1 MENETLQII
10 EKHMEGTNSGLAA
23 LAEVLTSM
31 ESSRI
36 SKEQEQEDYDLQL
49 EAEDERTT
57 LVSEIAGE
65 VVNVLKA
72 MGAGIGVGDSK
83 SANKAETSN
92 LKGSKDA
99 DDNAQTISEDSS
111 TATAGRPTES
121 PTGNQLDGDTP
132 GGSQLN
138 TTSMSKESED
148 SDKEDE
154 DEEEE
159 YEKMKKELTALKS
172 DIATAVDA
180 QVSARLQKSGF
191 QEANSLKAP
200 QMVTLGAEAPILAKG
215 QVLGSTEDL
224 LDVLVAMPDKEVR
237 QLEAKIYAG
246 DFAGV
251 PHELL
256 KAFGVQ
262 A

>member
-36 SKEQEQEDYDLQL
+36 SKEMEQEEEILQL

-99 DDNAQTISEDSS
+99 DDNAKTISEDSS

-121 PTGNQLDGDTP
+121 LKNLRMTKT
-132 GGSQLN
+132 
-138 TTSMSKESED
+138 
-148 SDKEDE
+148 
-154 DEEEE
+154 
-159 YEKMKKELTALKS
+159 KMKRKNT
-172 DIATAVDA
+172 
-180 QVSARLQKSGF
+180 R
-191 QEANSLKAP
+191 
-200 QMVTLGAEAPILAKG
+200 
-215 QVLGSTEDL
+215 
-224 LDVLVAMPDKEVR
+224 R
-237 QLEAKIYAG
+237 
-246 DFAGV
+246 
-251 PHELL
+251 
-256 KAFGVQ
+256 
-262 A
+262 

>member
-1 MENETLQII
+1 
-10 EKHMEGTNSGLAA
+10 
-23 LAEVLTSM
+23 
-31 ESSRI
+31 
-36 SKEQEQEDYDLQL
+36 
-49 EAEDERTT
+49 
-57 LVSEIAGE
+57 
-65 VVNVLKA
+65 
-72 MGAGIGVGDSK
+72 
-83 SANKAETSN
+83 
-92 LKGSKDA
+92 
-99 DDNAQTISEDSS
+99 
-111 TATAGRPTES
+111 
-121 PTGNQLDGDTP
+121 
-132 GGSQLN
+132 
-138 TTSMSKESED
+138 
-148 SDKEDE
+148 
-154 DEEEE
+154 
-159 YEKMKKELTALKS
+159 MKKELIALKG
-172 DIATAVDA
+172 DIAKAVDA

-200 QMVTLGAEAPILAKG
+200 QMVTLGAEAPLLAKG